1 MFLACGGGLVLGLLS
16 GCAATSS
23 VLDSLGPVG
32 RAMAHVARP
41 ALTADSARL
50 LPGFEYLRVQVRGRQ
65 SLMVLGQR
73 VVGPEGTGG
82 PEGRPVAS
90 DEYWYSP
97 QSELMQLRDGRLW
110 RVMGMT
116 TEWRRQEA
124 QAPAWH
130 DVPASGDA
138 VAWVRQVD
146 RMPGYRWA
154 ERDEV
159 RTRRVQP
166 PTDVEAAAVGQRWP
180 QAQWFEDAVHS
191 RDGVGRPWA
200 FVQRFALWQ
209 GQVVYS
215 EQCIAPDLCVA
226 LMRLE
231 GPSR

>member
-1 MFLACGGGLVLGLLS
+1 
-16 GCAATSS
+16 
-23 VLDSLGPVG
+23 
-32 RAMAHVARP
+32 MAHVTRP

-73 VVGPEGTGG
+73 VVGPEG
-82 PEGRPVAS
+82 EKGRPALQ

-97 QSELMQLRDGRLW
+97 QSELMQLRDGRVW

-116 TEWRRQEA
+116 TEWRSQAA

-130 DVPASGDA
+130 EVPASGDA

-154 ERDEV
+154 ERDAV
-159 RTRRVQP
+159 RTRRVP
-166 PTDVEAAAVGQRWP
+166 APAGAEAAAVGQRWP
-180 QAQWFEDAVHS
+180 QAQWFEDAVDS
-191 RDGVGRPWA
+191 RDGAGRPWA

-209 GQVVYS
+209 DQVVYS